1 MNINTERLVSPL
13 NQALENST
21 LRPRSL
27 NEFIG
32 QSSLKE
38 NLEVFIKAAK
48 TRGEHLDH
56 VLFYGPPGLGKT
68 TLSEIIAFEMG
79 SNLKITSG
87 PVITKP
93 GDLAAILTNLKEKD
107 ILFIDEIHRLS
118 IAAEEVL
125 YSAMEDFKL
134 DIIIGEGPVARN
146 IRIDLPKFTLV
157 GATTRYG
164 LLSNPLRDRF
174 SIVLRLAFYSDKEL
188 EEVITRT
195 AKILKVSISK
205 EGAKEVA
212 KRCRGTPRIANSLL
226 KRMCDFLVT
235 SEKSAIDEEL
245 ANFALSRLGVDNNGF
260 DELDRKY
267 LKAIAE
273 FYKGGPVGIETLA
286 AVLSENKGTVE
297 DVIEPYLLKKGF
309 VIKTPKGRSITE
321 KTWNYLGI
329 PYNSSNKEINQQHFK
344 F

>member
-1 MNINTERLVSPL
+1 MNKDSDRLVSPL
-13 NQALENST
+13 NNSLENNS
-21 LRPRSL
+21 LRPRTL
-27 NEFIG
+27 EEFIG

-38 NLEVFIKAAK
+38 NLSVFIKAAK
-48 TRGEHLDH
+48 TRNQHLDH

-68 TLSEIIAFEMG
+68 TLSEIMANEME

-134 DIIIGEGPVARN
+134 DIIIGEGTAARN

-174 SIVLRLAFYSDKEL
+174 SIVLRLSFYTNTEL
-188 EEVITRT
+188 EEVIKRT
-195 AKILKVSISK
+195 ARILNVNISK
-205 EGAKEVA
+205 EGSKMLSQ
-212 KRCRGTPRIANSLL
+212 RCRGTPRIANSML
-226 KRMCDFLVT
+226 KRVCDFLIT
-235 SEKSAIDEEL
+235 SDKSIIDEEL
-245 ANFALSRLGVDNNGF
+245 ADYALTKLGVDKSGL

-267 LKAIAE
+267 INAIAE

-286 AVLSENKGTVE
+286 AMLSENKGTLE
-297 DVIEPYLLKKGF
+297 DVIEPYLLKMGF
-309 VIKTPKGRSITE
+309 LVKTSKGRCITD
-321 KTWNYLGI
+321 KAKVYLGMPNLKI
-329 PYNSSNKEINQQHFK
+329 TTEQQTFDI
-344 F
+344 